1 MSIFKTPYFV
11 GEEMHSW
18 FEGRLTDEILVLVI
32 VRHEL
37 LLLLSKLKNEKILK
51 YLQKVQLIN

>member
-1 MSIFKTPYFV
+1 MNIFKTPYFV

>member
-1 MSIFKTPYFV
+1 
-11 GEEMHSW
+11 MHSW